1 MITIANLTVKDN
13 PSRSTGYQWMWS
25 VIGHPTIQ
33 AAITNPG
40 NFLTVD
46 WNAIWGGGSTGS
58 LWKSIRYQERPV
70 YSSAVMLTKVTRQKE
85 VHRILPYK
93 NKEPFFKYQLVSI
106 DQFIIF

>member
-40 NFLTVD
+40 NFLTVN

-58 LWKSIRYQERPV
+58 LWKAIKYQERPV
-70 YSSAVMLTKVTRQKE
+70 YSSAVMLTKVTREKD
-85 VHRILPYK
+85 VHRILK
-93 NKEPFFKYQLVSI
+93 SKESFSKYQFVLI
-106 DQFIIF
+106 DQFTIF

>member
-40 NFLTVD
+40 NFLTVN

-58 LWKSIRYQERPV
+58 LWKAIKYQERPV
-70 YSSAVMLTKVTRQKE
+70 YSSAVMLTKVIWQKI
-85 VHRILPYK
+85 RIIFYPI
-93 NKEPFFKYQLVSI
+93 NHISKYECVSI
-106 DQFIIF
+106 DGFIIF

>member
-1 MITIANLTVKDN
+1 MITIANLTIKDN

-40 NFLTVD
+40 NFLTVN

-58 LWKSIRYQERPV
+58 LWKAIKYQERPV
-70 YSSAVMLTKVTRQKE
+70 YSSAVMLTKVMRQKMR
-85 VHRILPYK
+85 VISNRIK
-93 NKEPFFKYQLVSI
+93 NISEYELVSI
-106 DQFIIF
+106 DELIIF